1 MNCTDQVGATPEA
14 RLDEST
20 VAVLRAIGEHFRTV
34 NPTDV
39 LENTKLLV
47 CVGAEAYN
55 LVDRRLDGDAPGL
68 ARTAMAAMPELREGI
83 TRGEYVL
90 HIRDAVLA
98 AGHDWPDGDND
109 PAIPRI
115 TGIPGP
121 RTEPTPGKRPSIPTQ
136 PGPDQSAAPTCC
148 GRAMRRDGTQWVC
161 GKCKGWHDTG
171 RAALTLVPAV
181 VEEVTV

>member
-1 MNCTDQVGATPEA
+1 MA

-20 VAVLRAIGEHFRTV
+20 VAVLRAVGEHLRTV

-39 LENTKLLV
+39 LENTNLLM
-47 CVGAEAYN
+47 CVGAKAYN
-55 LVDRRLDGDAPGL
+55 LVDRRLDGDAPRL

-83 TRGEYVL
+83 TRGEYAL
-90 HIRDAVLA
+90 HIRNVVLT

-121 RTEPTPGKRPSIPTQ
+121 RTEPTPAKRPSVPTQ
-136 PGPDQSAAPTCC
+136 PGPDQFAAPT
-148 GRAMRRDGTQWVC
+148 
-161 GKCKGWHDTG
+161 
-171 RAALTLVPAV
+171 
-181 VEEVTV
+181 EEVTV